1 MVVQMGVYLRKGTS
15 DLVNIKT
22 TTDQRKLVHNNR
34 MRKKRER
41 EKKRDVYRRTEE
53 HVYVEHIEPHIG
65 HLREN
70 KKKEK
75 LAATMLHLLTLTL
88 SH

>member
-34 MRKKRER
+34 MREKRER
-41 EKKRDVYRRTEE
+41 EKKRDVYRRTE
-53 HVYVEHIEPHIG
+53 
-65 HLREN
+65 
-70 KKKEK
+70 
-75 LAATMLHLLTLTL
+75 
-88 SH
+88 